1 MPIYSELLWLYVSI
15 FFHREGERW
24 PIVCPQQQKKK
35 RKKKSLFLNFQRA
48 QITQRKQK
56 QEMVRDYF
64 EIKHSIFFLD
74 IKKMGEFQTCSEFP
88 VARAKASWFV
98 SMENALFCLDSSCI
112 FPVFSFQEESSSST
126 WWKYQSIF
134 PFLETHPLTS
144 SAKYIFSSAFDVF
157 LTLTKLAKT
166 LEFLH

>member
-1 MPIYSELLWLYVSI
+1 MFP
-15 FFHREGERW
+15 FFSTEKGKGGPLCVPSNR
-24 PIVCPQQQKKK
+24 K
-35 RKKKSLFLNFQRA
+35 RKEKKKSLFLNFQRA

-56 QEMVRDYF
+56 KEMVRDYF
-64 EIKHSIFFLD
+64 EIKHLIFFLD

-88 VARAKASWFV
+88 VAKAKASWFV
-98 SMENALFCLDSSCI
+98 STENALFCLDSSCI

-166 LEFLH
+166 LEFLN